1 MANAVTHIL
10 APTDFGDV
18 SNAAASYA
26 ARLAIA
32 LGVPLTIQHV
42 VLDPLAGGWAVETT
56 QLPALLERMTREARE
71 KLDTKLQTVL
81 TDEERAVLTVET
93 AVGMGR
99 PADEIIEYADNHGI
113 DLIVMGTHGRGGV
126 EKMWLGSVTEKVLR
140 KARCPVLVLHGGA

>member
-1 MANAVTHIL
+1 MA
-10 APTDFGDV
+10 
-18 SNAAASYA
+18 
-26 ARLAIA
+26 
-32 LGVPLTIQHV
+32 
-42 VLDPLAGGWAVETT
+42 
-56 QLPALLERMTREARE
+56 REARE

>member
-18 SNAAASYA
+18 SNA
-26 ARLAIA
+26 
-32 LGVPLTIQHV
+32 
-42 VLDPLAGGWAVETT
+42 GGWAVETT
-56 QLPALLERMTREARE
+56 QLPALLERMAREARE